1 MDNTITPSQ
10 PRKDT
15 YNVFVIQSEDKET
28 LDKIQLE
35 LTDEGWILPALKE
48 YQAYFK
54 NSNPA
59 ERLVMDNTISMLH
72 DLRTHYTVLT
82 DMDMD
87 PAYHEQALAWFQ
99 KEYQRIQ
106 QEIQVLGQDI
116 MFEPKDGKDY
126 LEQLLK
132 LPAEITGYNHSV
144 IKQALQGNAL
154 TEPDPITLFG
164 FHPYLS
170 TEELYDNYFNY
181 ERVNDETLIVGYPI
195 EKGDGVEIGNWLRS
209 QYPDLVIQLYVGNHQ
224 YAYYYVWGEDTESIL
239 FSYKEASPT
248 DLIQVLNQLDNL
260 EDVCHYYGY
269 TTEQIEE
276 IQAEE
281 SGFEIIS
288 GESLYN

>member
-1 MDNTITPSQ
+1 MDNTTTPSQ

-35 LTDEGWILPALKE
+35 LTDEGWVLPALKE

-59 ERLVMDNTISMLH
+59 ERLVLINTIGMLH
-72 DLRTHYTVLT
+72 ELSVHYLVLT
-82 DMDMD
+82 DPDMD
-87 PAYHEQALAWFQ
+87 PSYHEQALAWFQ
-99 KEYQRIQ
+99 REYQRIQ
-106 QEIQVLGQDI
+106 QEIQVLGQDVV
-116 MFEPKDGKDY
+116 FAPKDGKEY

-132 LPAEITGYNHSV
+132 LPAEITGYNHNV

-164 FHPYLS
+164 FEPYLT

-181 ERVNDETLIVGYPI
+181 ERVSENVLIIGYPI
-195 EKGDGVEIGNWLRS
+195 ENGAGVEIGNWLKTL
-209 QYPDLVIQLYVGNHQ
+209 YLDLVIQLYVGNHQ
-224 YAYYYVWGEDTESIL
+224 YAFSYVWGEDDEHVI
-239 FSYKEASPT
+239 FGHKEASPT

-269 TTEQIEE
+269 TVEQIEE

-281 SGFEIIS
+281 GGFEIIS
-288 GESLYN
+288 GEQLYV